1 MKKSITIILILI
13 SLSSFAQ
20 RYLISA
26 DKKYIQGVAD
36 RITAGCI
43 KDSVWKDYY
52 KGKPV
57 TNCYGNAEA
66 NGKNTQFRL
75 LYYVGNNAKDSLKY
89 GKYWLAS
96 EMVKL
101 QALPA
106 DWNVQ
111 PIDTIAAI
119 QYNADATSLT
129 IRYKLVDSLPISTTL
144 MSVPSLNPQWN
155 AVKTGLQALFPT
167 EVISSI
173 CYQNK
178 TQNTLQVER
187 FNVMTIQGNLYD
199 CRIVEALNT
208 TLIPMDLQYKIYF
221 LSEKIKSILK
231 N

>member
-1 MKKSITIILILI
+1 
-13 SLSSFAQ
+13 
-20 RYLISA
+20 
-26 DKKYIQGVAD
+26 
-36 RITAGCI
+36 
-43 KDSVWKDYY
+43 
-52 KGKPV
+52 
-57 TNCYGNAEA
+57 
-66 NGKNTQFRL
+66 
-75 LYYVGNNAKDSLKY
+75 
-89 GKYWLAS
+89 
-96 EMVKL
+96 
-101 QALPA
+101 
-106 DWNVQ
+106 
-111 PIDTIAAI
+111 
-119 QYNADATSLT
+119 
-129 IRYKLVDSLPISTTL
+129 VDSLPISTTL

-167 EVISSI
+167 DVISSI